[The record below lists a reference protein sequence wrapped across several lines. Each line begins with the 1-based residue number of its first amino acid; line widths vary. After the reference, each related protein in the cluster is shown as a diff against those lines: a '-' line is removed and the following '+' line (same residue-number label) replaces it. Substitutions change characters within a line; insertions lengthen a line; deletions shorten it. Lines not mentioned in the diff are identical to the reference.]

1 MHHVCDNGIIYQS
14 VYGGVN
20 KIEYNNKT
28 EEINLKY
35 HLIANFIKINGLVNL
50 QQLYLGC
57 NQLNMIKSCV
67 GGLINIRVLDLSD
80 NKIQKIE
87 NLDKLTNLRMLNLK
101 CNNITVIEGLEKL
114 SNLEELHLNI
124 NQIKKIEGLE
134 NQINLRD
141 LVLGRNCIERIEGL
155 DNLENLQKLELG
167 SNQINRIDGLNRL
180 KNLREL
186 DMCGNRIRK
195 IENIANLNQLQML
208 DLDRNLI
215 RTIEGLDQLVQ
226 LISLDL
232 RANNIRFLEGLDE
245 QQALIKLY
253 LDNNQIHTIKGLDG
267 LNAIQELWLH
277 NNPINMIPMTIMH
290 LRNLTFLSVDPPI
303 NPIFQRFLSR
313 NLLKSNRT
321 IFDDRQNVHD
331 QHINQNVT
339 RSLYRLMEEKTAK
352 TEEQTV
358 QEIIIDPILSE
369 TTKEAILEYIKIS
382 DVHSVLNVTFMEAL
396 HCIWQ
401 IIINHENS
409 KDIRQIMDQEMQDS
423 VCKCFTG
430 RMSRLVNCLNG
441 YDPRVVITI
450 SDSQE
455 IANVIVAV
463 RNRKRKRNDMD
474 DKDLIISELTKRGY
488 TRKTIDE
495 WTEYLD

>member
-1 MHHVCDNGIIYQS
+1 MHKNYDVVFKSI
-14 VYGGVN
+14 YGGVH
-20 KIEYNNKT
+20 KIEYNDKT

-35 HLIANFIKINGLVNL
+35 HLITNFIKINDLVNI

-57 NQLNMIKSCV
+57 NQIDHLSSQIGSLTN
-67 GGLINIRVLDLSD
+67 LRVLDLSD
-80 NKIQKIE
+80 NRIQKIE
-87 NLDKLTNLRMLNLK
+87 NLNRLTNLRVLNLK
-101 CNNITVIEGLEKL
+101 CNHITVMEGMENL
-114 SNLEELHLNI
+114 SNLEELNLNI

-141 LVLGRNCIERIEGL
+141 LALGRNRIERIESL
-155 DNLENLQKLELG
+155 DNLENLQKLDLG
-167 SNQINRIDGLNRL
+167 SNQISRIDGLNCL

-186 DMCGNRIRK
+186 DLCGNLIKK
-195 IENIANLNQLQML
+195 IENITNLHQLQTL

-215 RTIEGLDQLVQ
+215 GSIEGLDQLVQ
-226 LISLDL
+226 LISLDM
-232 RANNIRFLEGLDE
+232 RANNIKRIEGLDG
-245 QQALIKLY
+245 QSALIKLH
-253 LDNNQIHTIKGLDG
+253 LDNNQIRAIEGLDG
-267 LNAIQELWLH
+267 LTSIQDLWLH
-277 NNPINMIPMTIMH
+277 NNPIDVIPMTIMH

-331 QHINQNVT
+331 QHINNHIT
-339 RSLYRLMEEKTAK
+339 KSLYGLMEEKTTK

-382 DVHSVLNVTFMEAL
+382 DVHSILNVTFMEAL

-401 IIINHENS
+401 IIMNHENS

-423 VCKCFTG
+423 LCKCFTG

-441 YDPRVVITI
+441 YDSRVVITI